1 MNPKQVEILRHIN
14 RRKALLQATRRSFV
28 AQQKPQLRS
37 NLPGI
42 QLNNRR
48 LFLLRRQ
55 NMLRSQQNRI
65 RQISISRNNIRIQ
78 NMNRIQR
85 LNNMNNRIQ
94 RPRQNPITPTLINRV
109 QTVNRVPVRTRIN
122 SNRVNQVHHQPSPVI
137 SIPQKVGQKYAILV
151 GINYKN
157 TNYQLNGCINDIQDM
172 KDVLMKQY
180 GFSVNCILT
189 LTDESII
196 RPTRDNIIKS
206 FKRIQDIA
214 RIRNHI
220 IQELW
225 FVYSGHGTW
234 SVDLNG
240 DEVDRR
246 DERIVSMDIKTISD
260 DELNGLF
267 KTFSQDMKVV
277 SIFDSC
283 YSGTVMDCRLSY
295 NFDTKHF
302 DTTNSQL
309 VGFSK
314 WVSLSAC
321 KDNEESEEGV
331 VQEGGGGVGRYNGYF
346 IRSLIDTLKENN
358 YKINYNQLMSKIQE
372 KILAKGGKQRAQLSA
387 NVEISLDSSF

>member
-1 MNPKQVEILRHIN
+1 MNPRQIELLRQIN
-14 RRKALLQATRRSFV
+14 RRKTLLLASKRSFV
-28 AQQKPQLRS
+28 PQRKPQLRS
-37 NLPGI
+37 NLPSA
-42 QLNNRR
+42 QLNNTR
-48 LFLLRRQ
+48 LFLSKRQ
-55 NMLRSQQNRI
+55 NLLRAQQHKMRQITLI
-65 RQISISRNNIRIQ
+65 RQNNRTQ
-78 NMNRIQR
+78 NMVRIQR
-85 LNNMNNRIQ
+85 LNNMNMR
-94 RPRQNPITPTLINRV
+94 NRV
-109 QTVNRVPVRTRIN
+109 QRPNPIVPTQPINRAPIRTRVNTNRV
-122 SNRVNQVHHQPSPVI
+122 NRVNQVHHQPNPVI
-137 SIPQKVGQKYAILV
+137 TIPQKVGQKYAILI

-157 TNYQLNGCINDIQDM
+157 TNYQLNGCINDIQEM
-172 KDVLMKQY
+172 KDILMKQY

-246 DERIVSMDIKTISD
+246 DERIVSMDLKTISD

-267 KTFSQDMKVV
+267 KTFPQDMKVV

-295 NFDTKHF
+295 NFDTNHF

-309 VGFSK
+309 VGFPK

-331 VQEGGGGVGRYNGYF
+331 IQEGGGAGRFNGYF

-358 YKINYNQLMSKIQE
+358 YKINYNELMKKIQE
-372 KILAKGGKQRAQLSA
+372 KIVTRGGKQRAQLSA